1 MNDKN
6 IKIYGYLIMVIDML
20 YIALARFVNNG
31 TVDAGLYGLLC
42 IVIICENI
50 WFFSKVKKK
59 KTKSN
64 KE

>member
-6 IKIYGYLIMVIDML
+6 RKIYGYLMMVIDML
-20 YIALARFVNNG
+20 FIGLARFVNNG
-31 TVDAGLYGLLC
+31 TVDAGLYGLLF
-42 IVIICENI
+42 IVVICENI

-59 KTKSN
+59 KTKPN